1 MPAIVSPAL
10 FERARRR
17 LRANDRWNNR
27 GARRMY
33 LLRGLLTCSCG
44 HALVGRAW
52 KTSRGDTQVYECM
65 SHPPS
70 DRRIKIHA
78 AQIEPLLW
86 GRVARFFAQPSETVR
101 TIVRGQA
108 PAGRRED
115 RAEREL
121 LEISSRVAEL
131 EGVEARLIDLYARSK
146 TITVTTIDAKL
157 AEARAELKVLRGRQG
172 LLRDERAHAAKQEA
186 ESQVV
191 AKMLERLAE
200 RARSADDATRQKVLR
215 ALLARCEIRR
225 VADDHLA
232 VRAVFRFSPDDELP
246 AATHTVTGSSR
257 R

>member
-1 MPAIVSPAL
+1 
-10 FERARRR
+10 
-17 LRANDRWNNR
+17 
-27 GARRMY
+27 MY

-121 LEISSRVAEL
+121 LGISSHVAEL

-157 AEARAELKVLRGRQG
+157 AEARAELEVLRGRQG

-200 RARSADDATRQKVLR
+200 RARNADDATRQKVLR
-215 ALLARCEIRR
+215 SLLARCEIRR

-232 VRAVFRFSPDDELP
+232 VRAVFRFSPDELP

-257 R
+257 RRGRIARGTSRRHRRARS